1 MKEYKVRSVLLNTLQ
16 HLETDNAKINDSEVQ
31 KVINE
36 MVDDGFEL
44 KTVVPLANSHV
55 DFDSDENG
63 NKENGQVFSYTESL
77 MLFFERES

>member
-1 MKEYKVRSVLLNTLQ
+1 MVLNTLQ

-36 MVDDGFEL
+36 MVVEGFEL
-44 KTVVPLANSHV
+44 KSVVPLANSRV
-55 DFDSDENG
+55 DYESDDQG
-63 NKENGQVFSYTESL
+63 NDVDGLVLSYTESL

>member
-36 MVDDGFEL
+36 MVAEGFEL
-44 KTVVPLANSHV
+44 KSVIPLANSHV
-55 DFDSDENG
+55 NYESDDQG
-63 NKENGQVFSYTESL
+63 NDVDGLVLSYTVSL
-77 MLFFERES
+77 MLFFERET